1 MSLYYVQANSL
12 SVSDAG
18 DFLQLRNP
26 GGVICLVKEIRVW
39 QTSDTALAMNA
50 VRFNR
55 GAGGA
60 AGASAPP
67 TAREMDIAGASA
79 VATAHSLPTTD
90 VSSLDLDVHVGWNIL
105 QEMVWL
111 ATPELEIHLAASD
124 HLGISLL
131 TADTLT
137 IGASIFWQEI
147 GV

>member
-60 AGASAPP
+60 AGAAL
-67 TAREMDIAGASA
+67 TERLMDVAVADA
-79 VATAHSLPTTD
+79 VATGHSLPTTD

-111 ATPELEIHLAASD
+111 ATPELEIHLAAND